1 MATPTLLDKE
11 SLNTA
16 LKYIWGQYR
25 TWDSTSVALK
35 NRLVRWRDIVLGLSI
50 GGAVLGTLSQQ
61 IDGWRIAALPT
72 WLAATLGVLSGAA
85 LGLAAY
91 FTKEVLSPEPEA
103 AAVRTRS
110 AAEAFKREAYLLAT
124 GVPPYAD
131 AATADGLLDK
141 AKQIRSSVENIAPVA
156 ISSAQ
161 QQDGMPPVGMSVDDY
176 VKQRVDQQVDE
187 YYLPQKRINAQK
199 LALGR
204 RISFVL
210 GAIAVLLGL
219 WSARSASVAGWVA
232 VIGTIT
238 AAIAARQYAG
248 RYQFL
253 IVSYQATADRLQWIK
268 TKWELEGRS
277 QPGDDAKNVFIVA
290 AEDAIATEN
299 TAWMAEWTKKQG
311 TTD

>member
-1 MATPTLLDKE
+1 VAAPTLLDKE

-25 TWDSTSVALK
+25 TWDLTSVALK
-35 NRLVRWRDIVLGLSI
+35 NRLVRWRDIVLLLSVS
-50 GGAVLGTLSQQ
+50 GAILGTLSQQ
-61 IDGWRIAALPT
+61 IDAWRIAALPT

-103 AAVRTRS
+103 AAVRTRA

-124 GVPPYAD
+124 GVPPYTGAT
-131 AATADGLLDK
+131 TADGLLEK
-141 AKQIRSSVENIAPVA
+141 SNQIRASVENIAPVTV
-156 ISSAQ
+156 SSTQ
-161 QQDGMPPVGMSVDDY
+161 QQDGLPAAGMSVDDY
-176 VKQRVDQQVDE
+176 VKQRLDQQVDE
-187 YYLPQKRINAQK
+187 YYLPQARRNAQK

-204 RISFVL
+204 KISFVL
-210 GAIAVLLGL
+210 GAIALLLGL

-238 AAIAARQYAG
+238 AAITARQYAG

-253 IVSYQATADRLQWIK
+253 IVSYQATADRLQWLK
-268 TKWELEGRS
+268 TKWELEGKN
-277 QPGDDAKNVFIVA
+277 QPGDDAKNTFITA
-290 AEDAIATEN
+290 TEDAIATEN
-299 TAWMAEWTKKQG
+299 SAWMAEWTKKQ
-311 TTD
+311 DE

>member
-1 MATPTLLDKE
+1 MTTPALLDKE

-25 TWDSTSVALK
+25 AWDLTSVALK
-35 NRLVRWRDIVLGLSI
+35 NRLARWRDVVLVLSI
-50 GGAVLGTLSQQ
+50 SGAILGTLCQQ
-61 IDGWRIAALPT
+61 VDDWRIAALPT

-103 AAVRTRS
+103 AALRTRA

-131 AATADGLLDK
+131 ASTTDELLEK
-141 AKQIRSSVENIAPVA
+141 AKQIRASVENIAPVT

-161 QQDGMPPVGMSVDDY
+161 QEDGMLPAAMSVDDY

-187 YYLPQKRINAQK
+187 YYLPQARINVQK

-238 AAIAARQYAG
+238 AGIAARQYAG

-253 IVSYQATADRLQWIK
+253 IVSYQATADRLQWLK
-268 TKWELEGRS
+268 TKWELEGRNLA
-277 QPGDDAKNVFIVA
+277 GDDAKHAFIVA

-299 TAWMAEWTKKQG
+299 SAWMAEWSRKQG
-311 TTD
+311 D